1 MSRLEDR
8 VALVTG
14 AAQGIGAGVSRVL
27 AENGATV
34 VLTDI
39 SEAVEATAKGIS
51 DGGHKA
57 ESYRMDVTD
66 VVEVE
71 RVVGEVLARHG
82 RIDILVNNAGI
93 YPRRRLVDMPEEFLM
108 NMFDIN
114 VFGIFRCTKAILP
127 SMMERRYGKIIN
139 MSSVTGPMV
148 GSPAGGQTAYA
159 SSKSAVHGFTV
170 GLALEVAQYGI
181 NVNSIMPGY
190 VHSPSAF
197 GTRGAVGGKDAE
209 TAMREFGLRIP
220 MLRQG
225 TSEDIGNVA
234 LFLASD
240 ESSYLTGTY
249 IVVDGGNVLQEEFLG
264 PYEPRQSP
272 RPSPCRRPSS
282 RTRSRP
288 WRSR

>member
-1 MSRLEDR
+1 MSRLIDR

-27 AENGATV
+27 AGHGATV
-34 VLTDI
+34 ILTDI
-39 SEAVEATAKGIS
+39 SDAVKATAKEIT
-51 DGGHKA
+51 DKGGKA

-66 VVEVE
+66 TGEVNSVVE
-71 RVVGEVLARHG
+71 EVLGSHG
-82 RIDILVNNAGI
+82 KIDILVNNAGI
-93 YPRRRLVDMPEEFLM
+93 YPRRKLVEMPEEFLM
-108 NMFDIN
+108 KMFEIN
-114 VFGIFRCTKAILP
+114 VFGIFRCTKAVLP

-197 GTRGAVGGKDAE
+197 GTRGAAEGVDAE
-209 TAMREFGLRIP
+209 EAMREFGLRIP

-225 TSEDIGNVA
+225 SPEDVGNAV

-240 ESSYLTGTY
+240 ESSYLTGIY
-249 IVVDGGNVLQEEFLG
+249 IVVDGGNILQEEFLG
-264 PYEPRQSP
+264 PYEPK
-272 RPSPCRRPSS
+272 
-282 RTRSRP
+282 
-288 WRSR
+288 

>member
-27 AENGATV
+27 AEHGALV
-34 VLTDI
+34 ILTDI
-39 SEAVEATAKGIS
+39 SEAVGATAEEIA
-51 DGGHKA
+51 DMGHKA
-57 ESYRMDVTD
+57 ESYVMDVTD
-66 VVEVE
+66 AEEVNG
-71 RVVGEVLARHG
+71 VVGEVLSSHG

-93 YPRRRLVDMPEEFLM
+93 YPRRRLVEMPEEFLM
-108 NMFDIN
+108 RMFDIN
-114 VFGIFRCTKAILP
+114 VFGVFRCTKAVLP

-197 GTRGAVGGKDAE
+197 ATRGATGGRDAE
-209 TAMREFGLRIP
+209 EAMREFGLRIP

-225 TSEDIGNVA
+225 TPEDVGNAA

-249 IVVDGGNVLQEEFLG
+249 IVVDGGNILQEEFLG
-264 PYEPRQSP
+264 PYEPK
-272 RPSPCRRPSS
+272 
-282 RTRSRP
+282 
-288 WRSR
+288 

>member
-27 AENGATV
+27 AEHGATV
-34 VLTDI
+34 ILTDI
-39 SEAVEATAKGIS
+39 SDALKATAKEIT
-51 DGGHKA
+51 DTGGKA
-57 ESYRMDVTD
+57 ESYKMDVTD
-66 VVEVE
+66 TGEVNRVVE
-71 RVVGEVLARHG
+71 EVLGGHG
-82 RIDILVNNAGI
+82 KIDILVNNAGI
-93 YPRRRLVDMPEEFLM
+93 YPRRKLVEMPEEFLM
-108 NMFDIN
+108 KMFEIN
-114 VFGIFRCTKAILP
+114 VFGVFRCTKAVLP

-197 GTRGAVGGKDAE
+197 GTRGAAEGMDAE
-209 TAMREFGLRIP
+209 EAMREFGLRIP

-225 TSEDIGNVA
+225 SPEDVGNAV

-240 ESSYLTGTY
+240 ESSYLTGIY
-249 IVVDGGNVLQEEFLG
+249 IVVDGGNILQEEFLG
-264 PYEPRQSP
+264 PYEPK
-272 RPSPCRRPSS
+272 
-282 RTRSRP
+282 
-288 WRSR
+288 

>member
-1 MSRLEDR
+1 MNRLEDR
-8 VALVTG
+8 VAIVTG

-27 AENGATV
+27 AEHGATV
-34 VLTDI
+34 ILTDI
-39 SEAVEATAKGIS
+39 SDAVKETAKEITDKGW
-51 DGGHKA
+51 KA

-66 VVEVE
+66 AEEVNRVVE
-71 RVVGEVLARHG
+71 EVLGGHG
-82 RIDILVNNAGI
+82 KIDILVNNAGI
-93 YPRRRLVDMPEEFLM
+93 YPRRNLVEMPEEFLHK
-108 NMFDIN
+108 MFEIN
-114 VFGIFRCTKAILP
+114 VFGIFRCTKAVLP

-197 GTRGAVGGKDAE
+197 GTRGASEGMDAE
-209 TAMREFGLRIP
+209 KAMREFGLKIP

-225 TSEDIGNVA
+225 TPEDVGNAV

-240 ESSYLTGTY
+240 ESSYLTGIY
-249 IVVDGGNVLQEEFLG
+249 IVVDGGNILQEEFLG
-264 PYEPRQSP
+264 PYEPK
-272 RPSPCRRPSS
+272 
-282 RTRSRP
+282 
-288 WRSR
+288 